1 MSTSIL
7 VASAST
13 NGVQR
18 LTASGGPLTPV
29 TTLDPSGDEVG
40 HLLPQFLP
48 DGEHFIYLARTRGDA
63 AAIYVCSLSVF
74 PPIKLVD
81 TPAMSRFAAPDRLLF
96 VRGEALMTQV
106 IDMRTFTL
114 VGEPIVFSESVM
126 V

>member
-1 MSTSIL
+1 M
-7 VASAST
+7 ASAST

-18 LTASGGPLTPV
+18 LAASGGPLTPV

-40 HLLPQFLP
+40 HLWPQFLP

-63 AAIYVCSLSVF
+63 AATYVGSLSGG

-106 IDMRTFTL
+106 IDMRTFTPSANPWCFPR
-114 VGEPIVFSESVM
+114 V
-126 V
+126 